1 MKRIIITLMTIAMA
15 TASAQAS
22 ERLINYERLPHQ
34 AQKLIQEHF
43 GGAAEVTY
51 VTYDSELGD
60 NIYDVRFKDGSEAE
74 FNFRGKLIKVEGR
87 PGGSVPSSVLP
98 APMVTYI
105 ENTHPT
111 SRIVKAELDDR
122 TWEVELSDGTEVHFD
137 KRGKLRWY
145 DN

>member
-1 MKRIIITLMTIAMA
+1 MKRIIITLMTIAMV

-22 ERLINYERLPHQ
+22 ERLINYKRLPQQ
-34 AQKLIQEHF
+34 AQQLIQEHF

-51 VTYDSELGD
+51 ITYDSELGD
-60 NIYDVRFKDGSEAE
+60 NIYDVKFKDGSEAE

-111 SRIVKAELDDR
+111 SRIVRAELDDR
-122 TWEVELSDGTEVHFD
+122 TCEVELSDGTEVHFD

>member
-1 MKRIIITLMTIAMA
+1 MKRIIITLMTIAIA
-15 TASAQAS
+15 TASSQAS
-22 ERLINYERLPHQ
+22 ERLINYERLPRQ
-34 AQKLIQEHF
+34 AQQLIQEHF

-60 NIYDVRFKDGSEAE
+60 NIYDVKFKDGSEAE

>member
-1 MKRIIITLMTIAMA
+1 MKRIIITLITIAIA

-22 ERLINYERLPHQ
+22 ERLINYERLPQQ
-34 AQKLIQEHF
+34 AQQLIQEHF

-60 NIYDVRFKDGSEAE
+60 NIYDVKFKDGSEAE

-111 SRIVKAELDDR
+111 SRIVRAELDDR

>member
-1 MKRIIITLMTIAMA
+1 MKRIIITLMTIAMV

-22 ERLINYERLPHQ
+22 ERLINYERLPQQ
-34 AQKLIQEHF
+34 AQQLIQEHF

-51 VTYDSELGD
+51 ITYDSELGD
-60 NIYDVRFKDGSEAE
+60 NIYDVKFKDGSEAE

-111 SRIVKAELDDR
+111 SRIVKAELDDS

>member
-1 MKRIIITLMTIAMA
+1 MKRIIITLMTIAMV

-22 ERLINYERLPHQ
+22 ERLINYKRLPQQ
-34 AQKLIQEHF
+34 AQQLIQEHF

-51 VTYDSELGD
+51 ITYDSELGD
-60 NIYDVRFKDGSEAE
+60 NIYDVKFKDGSEAE

-111 SRIVKAELDDR
+111 SRIVRAELDDR

>member
-1 MKRIIITLMTIAMA
+1 MKRIIITLMTIAIA

-22 ERLINYERLPHQ
+22 ERLINYERLPQQ
-34 AQKLIQEHF
+34 AQQLIQEHF

-60 NIYDVRFKDGSEAE
+60 NIYDVKFKDGSEAE